1 LIDAV
6 LFAAPW
12 YVYMK
17 VFSISLLLL
26 AIKLSPQNGNL
37 IPEPKLADYHQ
48 GNRSPGIMGI
58 PEDVQDSEG
67 NPASL

>member
-1 LIDAV
+1 
-6 LFAAPW
+6 
-12 YVYMK
+12 MK
-17 VFSISLLLL
+17 IFSISLLLL